1 MESNGTLAME
11 QAVDWHLRLA
21 DGGADVWRAF
31 VLWLE
36 ADPAHADAY
45 DRLTIEQETLTVPAI
60 EAALPVPASAK
71 SRWSGKAWKM
81 SGWATGLAAAAAIGM
96 AILPTAQTARPY
108 VVETAP
114 GVQRTVT
121 LADGTKV
128 LLNGATRVALDH
140 DNPRIAT
147 LEAGEAVFDVHHD
160 ADRPFEVVSGGVRLR
175 DIGTVFNVRRAG
187 PALDVAVAEGAV
199 MFQPDQQAVLLKR
212 GATLSMRD
220 DRDSILLDKAEPASI
235 GGWRD
240 GRLDFQAAPLAR
252 VAEDLRRTAGIELA
266 IDPHLAATRF
276 TGSLRTDRPDADV
289 VATLTA
295 LTGTRATRSGRG
307 WTIAPPNAGVSRF

>member
-1 MESNGTLAME
+1 MDSTGTLAME

-21 DGGADVWRAF
+21 DGGADVWRSFA
-31 VLWLE
+31 LWLE

-45 DRLTIEQETLTVPAI
+45 DRLTIEEEALASPMI
-60 EAALPVPASAK
+60 ELPVAPPVV
-71 SRWSGKAWKM
+71 RPVWRGKAWKM
-81 SGWATGLAAAAAIGM
+81 SGWATGMAAAAAIGM
-96 AILPTAQTARPY
+96 AVLPTAQTARPY

-128 LLNGATRVALDH
+128 MLNGATRVVLDH
-140 DNPRIAT
+140 ADPRIAT
-147 LEAGEAVFDVHHD
+147 LESGEAVFDVHHD
-160 ADRPFEVVSGGVRLR
+160 AEHPFEVVSGGVRLR

-199 MFQPDQQAVLLKR
+199 MFQPDHEAVLLKR

-220 DRDSILLDKAEPASI
+220 DDDSIMLDKIDAEGI

-240 GRLDFQAAPLAR
+240 NRLEFHAVPLRR
-252 VAEDLRRTAGIELA
+252 VAEDLRRTAGIDLA
-266 IDPHLAATRF
+266 VAPKLADTAF
-276 TGSLRTDRPDADV
+276 TGSLRTDRPDDEV

-295 LTGTRATRSGRG
+295 LAGARATRSGRG
-307 WTIAPPNAGVSRF
+307 WTIAPRSAGVPQS